1 MSALRTGDA
10 APQML
15 VLGLVV
21 RQSDTVAGIG
31 RRLADDFRVAGFP
44 RGSAHSNLPSLAEK
58 GYVRL
63 AAHGPPG
70 RPTLNRYEATPA
82 GREHFLEWLRCSEA
96 PVLVRDVLQCKLE
109 LVEREDLASLVRFVH
124 MLEAMFTDMCDTARV
139 RVLKEQ
145 RSRRARAGQLGGA
158 SQPPDWRQKLRGIQN
173 KDEANLWGLMA
184 QRLELL
190 GEDLEELLAEI
201 APEQAAR

>member
-1 MSALRTGDA
+1 MPPMPALKTGDA

-21 RQSDTVAGIG
+21 RQPDTVAGIG
-31 RRLADDFRVAGFP
+31 RRLADHFRVASFP
-44 RGSAHSNLPSLAEK
+44 KGSAHGNLPSLAKK

-63 AAHGPPG
+63 VAPGPPD
-70 RPTLNRYEATPA
+70 RPTLDRYEATPA
-82 GREHFLEWLRCSEA
+82 GRDHFLEWLRCTEV
-96 PVLVRDVLQCKLE
+96 PVLVRDILQCKLE

-124 MLEAMFTDMCDTARV
+124 TLEEMFTDMCDAARV

-145 RSRRARAGQLGGA
+145 RSRRARAGGK
-158 SQPPDWRQKLRGIQN
+158 PPDWRQKLRSIQN
-173 KDEANLWGLMA
+173 KDEANLWSLMA
-184 QRLELL
+184 QRLERL

-201 APEQAAR
+201 APEEAVR